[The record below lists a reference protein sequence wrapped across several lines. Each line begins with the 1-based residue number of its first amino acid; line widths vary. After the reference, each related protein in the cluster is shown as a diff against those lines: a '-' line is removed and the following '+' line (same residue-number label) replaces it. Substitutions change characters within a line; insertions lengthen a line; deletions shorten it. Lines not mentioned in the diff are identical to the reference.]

1 MSLMTELE
9 AEPAV
14 AKLPSAHLPNTWPVA
29 PLTVQS
35 DSHEQPPH
43 LVLWKPQTGNAY
55 PDI

>member
-1 MSLMTELE
+1 VSLMTELE